1 MIKACLLRLKPIN
14 LPPMLMSARRKLG
27 YLAMYTNYVTYITEN
42 TLIRL
47 FRLCSH
53 LDEPLLGIL
62 IAHSKK
68 KEKIRN
74 QYNQAPN
81 LTQNITLESDKHI
94 LKDYIRESQK
104 DSPFPAGDHKDAM
117 EIKKT

>member
-1 MIKACLLRLKPIN
+1 MLLILLKI
-14 LPPMLMSARRKLG
+14 LWSD
-27 YLAMYTNYVTYITEN
+27 YSDSV
-42 TLIRL
+42 
-47 FRLCSH
+47 SH

-81 LTQNITLESDKHI
+81 LTQNITLESDKHT

-117 EIKKT
+117 EIKKTW